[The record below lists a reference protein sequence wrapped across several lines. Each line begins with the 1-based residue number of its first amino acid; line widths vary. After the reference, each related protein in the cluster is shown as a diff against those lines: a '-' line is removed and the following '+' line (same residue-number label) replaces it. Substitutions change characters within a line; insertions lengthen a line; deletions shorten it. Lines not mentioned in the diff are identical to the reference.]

1 MMRMKM
7 SMMLVGLALV
17 SGCATKGY
25 VATQTDPMTE
35 RLNQLEQKMTTLDA
49 RVPALDSRVTVL
61 DSRVPAMESKL
72 TNLDSRMMAM
82 ENKPAPRAELSPED
96 QAAIREARDM
106 SRAALDKANS
116 AEAAAQNAIQ
126 RSDRMFNLQQKK

>member
-7 SMMLVGLALV
+7 PLMLVGLALV

-25 VATQTDPMTE
+25 VSTQTDPIVE
-35 RLNQLEQKMTTLDA
+35 RLSTLEQKMSTLDA

-72 TNLDSRMMAM
+72 TTLDTRMTTM
-82 ENKPAPRAELSPED
+82 ENKPAPRAELSPAD
-96 QAAIREARDM
+96 QTAIREARDM
-106 SRAALDKANS
+106 AKAALDKANS
-116 AEAAAQNAIQ
+116 AEAAAQDALK
-126 RSDRMFNLQQKK
+126 RSDKMFNLHQKK